1 MNFFDIAKQIVRADT
16 AMLQARVPVEQ
27 RSLALNNLAESLARA
42 GLRESEEPQK
52 VVPIRRPL

>member
-1 MNFFDIAKQIVRADT
+1 MNLFDVAVQIVRADT

-42 GLRESEEPQK
+42 GLEESDEPQK
-52 VVPIRRPL
+52 VVPLRRPL